1 MNISLEGKIALV
13 CGSTQGIGL
22 ATAKELA
29 TNGATCILLAR
40 NESML
45 KEVVADL
52 PTPLQQKHLYAV
64 ADFTDIVV
72 LRSVISNL
80 VKSHTIHILVN
91 NTGGPK
97 SGPITEA
104 VEEDFEKAFQQHVVG
119 NQVLTKA
126 VIPGMKAAGYG
137 RIINIVS
144 TSVRI
149 PIANLGV
156 SNTIRAA
163 VAGWAKTMAN
173 ELGQFSITVNNIL
186 PGFIDT
192 ARLKSLI
199 AVNADRRQVSQEA
212 ITKGMIAEIPAG
224 RFGLASEIAAAAAF
238 LASPAASY
246 INGVNLPIDGGKT
259 GSF

>member
-1 MNISLEGKIALV
+1 MNISLEGKTALV

-22 ATAKELA
+22 AVAKELA
-29 TNGATCILLAR
+29 QNGATCILLAR
-40 NESML
+40 NELML

-52 PTPLQQKHLYAV
+52 PNGFQQKHQYAV
-64 ADFTDIVV
+64 ADFMDIQQVKEVV
-72 LRSVISNL
+72 AAL
-80 VKSHTIHILVN
+80 VASQTIHILVN

-104 VEEDFEKAFQQHVVG
+104 VEEDFEKAFQQHIVG

-173 ELGQFSITVNNIL
+173 ELGPFQITVNNIL

-199 AVNADRRQVSQEA
+199 VANAERRKLPEDS
-212 ITKGMIAEIPAG
+212 IKKGMLAEIPAG
-224 RFGLASEIAAAAAF
+224 RFGNAAEIAAAAAF
-238 LASPAASY
+238 LASPAAAY
-246 INGVNLPIDGGKT
+246 INGVNLPVDGGKT

>member
-1 MNISLEGKIALV
+1 MVPLVFCWQEMNQ
-13 CGSTQGIGL
+13 CW
-22 ATAKELA
+22 
-29 TNGATCILLAR
+29 
-40 NESML
+40 

-72 LRSVISNL
+72 LRSVILNL

-137 RIINIVS
+137 RIINIDD
-144 TSVRI
+144 I
-149 PIANLGV
+149 G
-156 SNTIRAA
+156 
-163 VAGWAKTMAN
+163 
-173 ELGQFSITVNNIL
+173 
-186 PGFIDT
+186 
-192 ARLKSLI
+192 
-199 AVNADRRQVSQEA
+199 
-212 ITKGMIAEIPAG
+212 
-224 RFGLASEIAAAAAF
+224 
-238 LASPAASY
+238 
-246 INGVNLPIDGGKT
+246 
-259 GSF
+259 